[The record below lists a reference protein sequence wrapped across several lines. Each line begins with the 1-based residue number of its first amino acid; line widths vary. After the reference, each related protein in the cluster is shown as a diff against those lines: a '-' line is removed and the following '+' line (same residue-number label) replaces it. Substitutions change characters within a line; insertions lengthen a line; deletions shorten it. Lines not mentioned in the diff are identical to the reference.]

1 MCLVYNKRSI
11 NTIWLLLLLGAQMVK
26 CLFAMRETQVGSL
39 GWEELLKKEMA
50 THSSTP
56 GWKIPRIEEPGGL
69 QSMGSQRVGH
79 DWATSLHSMGN
90 TKSMTLR
97 TFPPGTYKLAGEKEM
112 YTAGREARREVMR
125 DKQYNW
131 TDFHCRRV
139 GKLHSH
145 GSMGPEQDSWNGV
158 AKRTSGQVHQ
168 QMPCRQRFPHC
179 GRWQPV

>member
-1 MCLVYNKRSI
+1 MDQMEKR
-11 NTIWLLLLLGAQMVK
+11 
-26 CLFAMRETQVGSL
+26 LFAMFDTQVWSL

-50 THSSTP
+50 TQSSTLA
-56 GWKIPRIEEPGGL
+56 WKIPRIEEPGGL

-79 DWATSLHSMGN
+79 DWATSLHNMGN

-112 YTAGREARREVMR
+112 YTVGHEARQEVMR

-131 TDFHCRRV
+131 TDFHWRRV

-168 QMPCRQRFPHC
+168 QMTCRQRFPHC